1 MIGILGGIG
10 RIVGREIG
18 EEALARILAGRTA
31 EDLFA
36 REEIARRVGKAS
48 FDALVKK
55 FNDMK
60 DERMMD
66 ASAEASRSIR
76 DDAKK
81 KETNMN
87 KKMDDFARNMNG
99 NLRNRNSTLYS
110 EVRHI
115 GNKEKLEDRQ
125 GLKNAYDSPS
135 GLYKTGKTLF
145 ISGTTGKDGSITRD
159 IIDDLIHLP
168 SRKAEN
174 TEKYKD
180 VMNMLNKS
188 PEITRLV
195 SHSLGSAVVNRIN
208 ELQPNRFESTTY
220 ATPAVKPK
228 RKKGEKQDP
237 RRRDWRNPND
247 VVSALDGYAITSNF
261 DDPNPIISHGFA
273 NFAGNGLIRIHPST
287 RISNGFNPNNI

>member
-10 RIVGREIG
+10 RIAGREIA
-18 EEALARILAGRTA
+18 EEALGRIVAGRTT

-48 FDALVKK
+48 YDSLIKK
-55 FNDMK
+55 LHEIQ
-60 DERMMD
+60 DERMM
-66 ASAEASRSIR
+66 

-81 KETNMN
+81 KENDMN
-87 KKMDDFARNMNG
+87 KRMDNFARNLNG
-99 NLRNRNSTLYS
+99 NLRGRNTTLYS
-110 EVRHI
+110 EERHI
-115 GNKEKLEDRQ
+115 GNKEKLEDRA

-159 IIDDLIHLP
+159 ILDDLIHLP
-168 SRKAEN
+168 SRNAEN

-180 VMNMLNKS
+180 VMQMLEQS

-208 ELQPNRFESTTY
+208 ELQPNRFETTTY

-228 RKKGEKQDP
+228 RKGKQDP

-247 VVSALDGYAITSNF
+247 PVSILDGYAITSSF
-261 DDPNPIISHGFA
+261 DDPNPIVSHGFA
-273 NFAGNGLIRIHPST
+273 NFAGNGLIRIRPST
-287 RISNGFNPNNI
+287 NISNGINPNNM

>member
-10 RIVGREIG
+10 RVVGREVA
-18 EEALARILAGRTA
+18 EEALGRIIAGRTA

-36 REEIARRVGKAS
+36 REEIARRIGKAS

-60 DERMMD
+60 DERIM
-66 ASAEASRSIR
+66 

-81 KETNMN
+81 KESNMN
-87 KKMDDFARNMNG
+87 KKMDDFARNMNR
-99 NLRNRNSTLYS
+99 NFRNRNSTLYS

-115 GNKEKLEDRQ
+115 GNKEKLEDRA
-125 GLKNAYDSPS
+125 GLKNAYSSPS
-135 GLYKTGKTLF
+135 GLYKTGKTLY

-159 IIDDLIHLP
+159 ILDDLIHLP
-168 SRKAEN
+168 SRNAEN

-180 VMNMLNKS
+180 VMKMLGQS

-208 ELQPNRFESTTY
+208 ELQPNRFETTTY
-220 ATPAVKPK
+220 ATPAIKPK

-247 VVSALDGYAITSNF
+247 VVSALDGYAITSSF
-261 DDPNPIISHGFA
+261 DDPNPLTAHGYM
-273 NFAGNGLIRIHPST
+273 NFAGNGLIRINPST
-287 RISNGFNPNNI
+287 SISNGIRPNDI

>member
-1 MIGILGGIG
+1 MIGILGQVGRLAGREIAEEALG
-10 RIVGREIG
+10 RIV
-18 EEALARILAGRTA
+18 AGRTT

-48 FDALVKK
+48 YDSLIKQLHEIQ
-55 FNDMK
+55 
-60 DERMMD
+60 DERMM
-66 ASAEASRSIR
+66 

-87 KKMDDFARNMNG
+87 KKMDNFARNMNG

-135 GLYKTGKTLF
+135 GLYKTGKTLY

-159 IIDDLIHLP
+159 ILDDLIHLP
-168 SRKAEN
+168 SRGAER
-174 TEKYKD
+174 TEKYED
-180 VMNMLNKS
+180 VMKMLEQS
-188 PEITRLV
+188 PEVSRLV
-195 SHSLGSAVVNRIN
+195 GHSLASAVINRIN
-208 ELQPNRFESTTY
+208 ELQPNKFETTTY

-228 RKKGEKQDP
+228 RKQGEKQDP
-237 RRRDWRNPND
+237 RHRDFRNPND
-247 VVSALDGYAITSNF
+247 PVSMLDGYAITSDFNET
-261 DDPNPIISHGFA
+261 NPIVAHGFA
-273 NFAGNGLIRIHPST
+273 NFAGNGLIRINPST
-287 RISNGFNPNNI
+287 NISNGIRPNDM

>member
-10 RIVGREIG
+10 RVVGREVA
-18 EEALARILAGRTA
+18 EEALGRIVAGRTA

-36 REEIARRVGKAS
+36 REEIARRIGKAS
-48 FDALVKK
+48 FDSLVKK

-66 ASAEASRSIR
+66 
-76 DDAKK
+76 DAKK
-81 KETNMN
+81 KESNMN
-87 KKMDDFARNMNG
+87 KKMDDFARNMNR
-99 NLRNRNSTLYS
+99 NFRNRNSTLYS

-135 GLYKTGKTLF
+135 GLYKTGKTLY

-168 SRKAEN
+168 TRNAEN

-180 VMNMLNKS
+180 AIKMLEQS

-195 SHSLGSAVVNRIN
+195 GHSLGSAVANTLDQN
-208 ELQPNRFESTTY
+208 FPNKYETTVY
-220 ATPAVKPK
+220 ATPAVKSK

-237 RRRDWRNPND
+237 RHRDWRNPND
-247 VVSALDGYAITSNF
+247 PVSALDGYAITSNF
-261 DDPNPIISHGFA
+261 NDPNPIVSHGFA
-273 NFAGNGLIRIHPST
+273 NFAGNGLIRINPST
-287 RISNGFNPNNI
+287 RISNGIHPNDM

>member
-18 EEALARILAGRTA
+18 EEALARILAGRTT

-55 FNDMK
+55 FNDIK
-60 DERMMD
+60 DERM
-66 ASAEASRSIR
+66 I

-81 KETNMN
+81 KESNMN
-87 KKMDDFARNMNG
+87 KKMDDFARNMN
-99 NLRNRNSTLYS
+99 RNFRSRNSTLYS

-135 GLYKTGKTLF
+135 GLYKTGKSLY

-159 IIDDLIHLP
+159 ILDDLIHLP
-168 SRKAEN
+168 SRSAER

-180 VMNMLNKS
+180 AIKMLEQS
-188 PEITRLV
+188 PEITRIIG
-195 SHSLGSAVVNRIN
+195 HSLGSAVVNTLDQN
-208 ELQPNRFESTTY
+208 FPNRFETTTY

-228 RKKGEKQDP
+228 RKGKQDP
-237 RRRDWRNPND
+237 RHRDWRNPND
-247 VVSALDGYAITSNF
+247 PVSALDGYAITSSF
-261 DDPNPIISHGFA
+261 DDPNPLTAHGYM
-273 NFAGNGLIRIHPST
+273 NFAGNGLIRLNPST
-287 RISNGFNPNNI
+287 RISNGIRPNDM

>member
-18 EEALARILAGRTA
+18 EEALARILAGRTT

-60 DERMMD
+60 DERM
-66 ASAEASRSIR
+66 I

-81 KETNMN
+81 KESNMN
-87 KKMDDFARNMNG
+87 KKMDDFARNMN
-99 NLRNRNSTLYS
+99 RNFRSRNSTLYS

-135 GLYKTGKTLF
+135 GLYKTGKSLY

-168 SRKAEN
+168 TRRAEH

-180 VMNMLNKS
+180 AIKMLEQS
-188 PEITRLV
+188 PEITRIIG
-195 SHSLGSAVVNRIN
+195 HSLGSAVVNTLDQN
-208 ELQPNRFESTTY
+208 FPNRFETTTY

-228 RKKGEKQDP
+228 RKGKQDP
-237 RRRDWRNPND
+237 RHRDWRNPND

-261 DDPNPIISHGFA
+261 DDPNPLTAHGYM
-273 NFAGNGLIRIHPST
+273 NFAGNGLIRLNPST
-287 RISNGFNPNNI
+287 RISNGIRPNDI

>member
-10 RIVGREIG
+10 RIAGREIA
-18 EEALARILAGRTA
+18 EEALGRIVAGRTT

-36 REEIARRVGKAS
+36 REEIARRIGKAS
-48 FDALVKK
+48 YDSLIKK
-55 FNDMK
+55 LHEIQ
-60 DERMMD
+60 DERMVN
-66 ASAEASRSIR
+66 
-76 DDAKK
+76 DAKK
-81 KETNMN
+81 KENDMN
-87 KKMDDFARNMNG
+87 KRMDNFARNLNG
-99 NLRNRNSTLYS
+99 NLRGRNTTLYS
-110 EVRHI
+110 EERHI

-159 IIDDLIHLP
+159 ILDDLIHLP
-168 SRKAEN
+168 SRGAER

-180 VMNMLNKS
+180 VMKMLEQS

-208 ELQPNRFESTTY
+208 ELQPNRFQTTTY

-228 RKKGEKQDP
+228 RKGKQNP
-237 RRRDWRNPND
+237 KHRDYRNPND
-247 VVSALDGYAITSNF
+247 PVSVLDGYAITSNF
-261 DDPNPIISHGFA
+261 NDTNPLISHGFQ
-273 NFAGNGLIRIHPST
+273 NFAGNGLIRIRPST
-287 RISNGFNPNNI
+287 NISNGINPNNM

>member
-66 ASAEASRSIR
+66 
-76 DDAKK
+76 DAKK

-87 KKMDDFARNMNG
+87 KKMEDFARNMNG

-168 SRKAEN
+168 TRSAER

-180 VMNMLNKS
+180 AIKMLEQS
-188 PEITRLV
+188 PEITRV
-195 SHSLGSAVVNRIN
+195 VGHSLGSAVVNTLDQN
-208 ELQPNRFESTTY
+208 FPNRFETTTY

-228 RKKGEKQDP
+228 RKGKQDP
-237 RRRDWRNPND
+237 RHRDFRNPND
-247 VVSALDGYAITSNF
+247 PVSALDGYAITSSF
-261 DDPNPIISHGFA
+261 DDPNPLVAQGFS
-273 NFAGNGLIRIHPST
+273 NFAGNGLIRINPST
-287 RISNGFNPNNI
+287 RISNGIRPNDV